1 MNKLSEILNKVSRI
15 IENSEKDTKKEI
27 YNISSVLEIDEKTA
41 TVLHFINK
49 DSYWNP
55 NTLHMLEDIMGKLPI
70 KEQKINQS
78 PEKRKEIKDFY
89 LVEYLNKVWK
99 NIIIDKALNTIKI

>member
-1 MNKLSEILNKVSRI
+1 M
-15 IENSEKDTKKEI
+15 
-27 YNISSVLEIDEKTA
+27 EIDEKTA

-89 LVEYLNKVWK
+89 LLNYLDRYWK
-99 NIIIDKALNTIKI
+99 DTLIKRLKEGKELNFIHIWVRKENRGNGGRY